1 MMGFWIKDNLMLR
14 LSACAA
20 AVLALGGMAQAA
32 SEPPHPA
39 ALDEAIIRQ
48 AHKHGVP
55 EKLVRRIVMRE
66 SKYNARAH
74 NRAFWGLMQISYP
87 TAKSMGFKGKPRDLL
102 DPFVNLTYAVPYLAN
117 AFIIA
122 GKEEDA
128 AVRLYAS
135 GYYQTAKS
143 RGLLNELRTA
153 DSEPVSPEPSLLA
166 ATAQP
171 ISNLAA
177 AVANTPN
184 AIQVASASPAAEQ
197 APSPAAAQTQNPA
210 AAEAPSPAGAG
221 PAQAKQSHPGATG
234 GGTDHDPA
242 VMMTPVKGG
251 YSPPKKWTKDGG
263 ITVIARG
270 EQRIEQIAASRLN
283 GAGTPV
289 SSAKEAKSAAKPG
302 KPVKVMAFAM
312 LDPPPPADAQAPSF
326 IQVLSGLQAYA
337 APDPRDN
344 GAPQTA
350 ITLAAAPAPT
360 HETPAQP
367 AVQLRG
373 PVDAAGTSDA
383 PAAKPAVAKPVLVK
397 TDLAKTDL
405 AKTDL
410 AKATPVKPVM
420 AQAPAQRP
428 AAPPVKTAA
437 NTPASPYGMLTG
449 SAAPVPSAGFT
460 LASVETA
467 EAMPAVAK
475 PASPKPTPAAKAVPA
490 SKTAARPIQLHVAA
504 AEKPAP
510 AHKHLALAAKVDL
523 PAAK

>member
-1 MMGFWIKDNLMLR
+1 MLR
-14 LSACAA
+14 LSVCAA
-20 AVLALGGMAQAA
+20 AVLALGGIAQAA
-32 SEPPHPA
+32 TEPPHPA

-74 NRAFWGLMQISYP
+74 NRSFWGLMQISYP

-143 RGLLNELRTA
+143 RGLLSELRTA

-184 AIQVASASPAAEQ
+184 AIQVASAAAQ
-197 APSPAAAQTQNPA
+197 APDPAAAQAQN
-210 AAEAPSPAGAG
+210 PAGAG
-221 PAQAKQSHPGATG
+221 PAQAEQSHPGATG

-242 VMMTPVKGG
+242 VMMTLVKGG

-270 EQRIEQIAASRLN
+270 EQRIEQIAASRLD
-283 GAGTPV
+283 GAGTAG
-289 SSAKEAKSAAKPG
+289 AKDAKSAAKPS
-302 KPVKVMAFAM
+302 KPVKVTAFAM
-312 LDPPPPADAQAPSF
+312 LDPPQAEAPATSLT
-326 IQVLSGLQAYA
+326 QVFTGLQAYA
-337 APDPRDN
+337 APEPRDN

-350 ITLAAAPAPT
+350 ITLAAAPAR
-360 HETPAQP
+360 ETSARP

-373 PVDAAGTSDA
+373 PVDAAGTRDA
-383 PAAKPAVAKPVLVK
+383 PAAKPAPAKPVLTK
-397 TDLAKTDL
+397 TAPAKTDP
-405 AKTDL
+405 
-410 AKATPVKPVM
+410 AKATPVEPVV
-420 AQAPAQRP
+420 AEAPAPAP
-428 AAPPVKTAA
+428 AAPLAETAA
-437 NTPASPYGMLTG
+437 NTPASPYGNLTG
-449 SAAPVPSAGFT
+449 SVAPLPSTGFALT
-460 LASVETA
+460 SVETA
-467 EAMPAVAK
+467 EAVPVAATPVVAK
-475 PASPKPTPAAKAVPA
+475 PASPKPKPAAKTAVQ
-490 SKTAARPIQLHVAA
+490 PIQLHVAS

-510 AHKHLALAAKVDL
+510 ARKHLALAAKVDL
-523 PAAK
+523 PEAK